1 MMRKQVLF
9 SAMLSLGMLGGLTV
23 CPVPAMASVTQQTIK
38 VTGQIVDQSGEPL
51 IGATVRVKG
60 AQTGAVT
67 DFDGNFSIDAPA
79 NATLIV
85 SYVGYKDREIA
96 VRGRAIIEKI
106 EMESDSQMLDQ
117 VVVVGYGVQKKADLT
132 GSVSIV
138 NADELKRV
146 SNSNIS
152 TMLEGKVAGVQ
163 ITSDGQPGAD
173 PSVRIRGI
181 GSFGSTAP
189 LYVIDGVP
197 MGTTIR
203 DFSPND
209 IETIQVLKDAS
220 AGAIYGSRAANGVV
234 IITTKGGKKEQPLKV
249 DYKGYFGWDK
259 ISSGVYDV
267 MNANQ
272 YSQYLG
278 QACYNSGTPLA
289 GGYSLNPDTGKY
301 QFMDDTNTDW
311 FKEVFKTGVR
321 QNHNIN
327 LGGGGA
333 HNTYNVSLDYF
344 KQTGTLEGAGPN
356 YQRFTARV
364 NNTMETKFIQ
374 FRTSLVYSHS
384 SQDGMGLSNASE
396 YVQGLYGDVTN
407 VLRGTLLM
415 QPTIKAYDES
425 TWVLDDKVGN
435 ASSFNYDAYGYGVYY
450 DTIHGD
456 ISASNP
462 LLVNNLL
469 TRNTLVDR
477 VVATG
482 SADVDLFKMI
492 GLELKNHKLNYKLNL
507 SYSKTHATDKTW
519 VSAWIQSNRVYLD
532 KTNEKLTKNNRQY
545 GDFLVENTLTYDG
558 NVGLHHVNLV
568 LGQTYQEENT
578 HIINA
583 WGVNFSEPYYLQLQ
597 NGADTYSESFEYKHA
612 ITSFIGRLN
621 YDYDGKYLLSFV
633 LRRDGSSRLTKDIRW
648 GTFPSISLGWR
659 FDKEKFFPIDHN
671 IMNMFKVRASY
682 GVLGNEAAVGDYA
695 YTAVLARNNMT
706 YSFGNQPVTG
716 SAVSTFVNEN
726 IAWEKK
732 KTTNI
737 GIDIAMWNNRFEFTA
752 EWYKN
757 KSEDLHYGVAV
768 PSSTGV
774 ANTTVT
780 MNAASM
786 ENSGFEFS
794 ATYRNNDHPLKWQV
808 AANLSTLKNK
818 VTSLGTGKDSQIN
831 GAYITYVGQ
840 EVGQFYGWRYSGI
853 IRSQEQLNALNEA
866 GRQTHNDLERAKQEA
881 NPSYKPNIIDEGA
894 WTYQQGANI
903 GDCYY
908 EDVNKDGVVDTQDQV
923 VLGSGLPK
931 VNFGISAHLEYK
943 NFDLSISTFGA
954 LNYHV
959 SDDIWNS
966 LNSCYG
972 PGNKD
977 VAMLDANRWSED
989 GTTYLSSVPRTYYSN
1004 SATLAWNDLFS
1015 SRKIQNAAY
1024 WKIANVELGYNFPDK
1039 WFKGVVTGVRAY
1051 VSAQNLLT
1059 ITGYKGY
1066 NVDFAGGTFTPGYNF
1081 CSFPSARSFM
1091 CGINL
1096 SF

>member
-1 MMRKQVLF
+1 MRKELLF
-9 SAMLSLGMLGGLTV
+9 SAMLFSSVLAGFTL
-23 CPVPAMASVTQQTIK
+23 CPTTAMASVQQDQTIK
-38 VTGQIVDQSGEPL
+38 VSGQVVDQDGEPL
-51 IGATVRVKG
+51 IGATIKIKG
-60 AQTGAVT
+60 AQTGVIT
-67 DFDGNFSIDAPA
+67 DFDGNFSIDASA
-79 NATLIV
+79 KAILVV

-96 VRGRAIIEKI
+96 VRGRAILEPIQ
-106 EMESDSQMLDQ
+106 MESDAMMLEQ

-173 PSVRIRGI
+173 PAVRIRGV

-189 LYVIDGVP
+189 LYVVDGVP
-197 MGTTIR
+197 MGTSIR

-234 IITTKGGKKEQPLKV
+234 IITTKGGKKDQPLKV
-249 DYKGYFGWDK
+249 DYKGYFGVDVIDK
-259 ISSGVYDV
+259 GVYDV

-278 QACYNSGTPLA
+278 QACANSGTPLP
-289 GGYSLNPDTGKY
+289 GGYSLDGSAYKFQDN
-301 QFMDDTNTDW
+301 TNTDW
-311 FKEVFKTGVR
+311 FKEVFKTGIR
-321 QNHNIN
+321 QNHNVN
-327 LGGGGA
+327 LSGGGA
-333 HNTYNVSLDYF
+333 HNTYNIGLDYF
-344 KQTGTLEGAGPN
+344 QQKGTLEGAGPN

-364 NNTMETKFIQ
+364 NNTMETKFIK

-384 SQDGMGLSNASE
+384 NQDGMGLSNASE

-415 QPTIKAYDES
+415 QPTIKAYDPS

-450 DTIHGD
+450 DTVHGD

-462 LLVNNLL
+462 LLVNNML
-469 TRNTLVDR
+469 TRNTIVDR

-482 SADVDLFKMI
+482 SADFDL
-492 GLELKNHKLNYKLNL
+492 LEMVGVKSKNHHLNYKLNL
-507 SYSKTHATDKTW
+507 SYSKTNAQDKTW

-532 KTNEKLTKNNRQY
+532 KSNEKLTKNRRTY
-545 GDFLVENTLTYDG
+545 SDFLVENTLTYDG
-558 NVGLHHVNLV
+558 TIGLHHINL
-568 LGQTYQEENT
+568 LGGVTYEEENT
-578 HIINA
+578 DELNA
-583 WGVNFSEPYYLQLQ
+583 WGVNFSEPYFLQLQ
-597 NGADTYSESFEYKHA
+597 NAVGSRDASSYEYKHA
-612 ITSFIGRLN
+612 MSSYIGRLN
-621 YDYDGKYLLSFV
+621 YDYDGKYLLSAV
-633 LRRDGSSRLTKDIRW
+633 VRRDGSSRLTKDIRW
-648 GTFPSISLGWR
+648 GTFPSVSIGWR
-659 FDKEKFFPIDHN
+659 FDKENFFPIDRN
-671 IMNMFKVRASY
+671 IVNMFKIRASY
-682 GVLGNEAAVGDYA
+682 GELGNENIGEYMYQA
-695 YTAVLARNNMT
+695 TMMRNNMT

-716 SAVSTFVNEN
+716 SAVSTYVNEL

-737 GIDIAMWNNRFEFTA
+737 GIDLAFFNNRIEFTA

-757 KSEDLHYGVAV
+757 KSEDLLYGVPV
-768 PSSTGV
+768 PANAGV
-774 ANTTVT
+774 ANTSVT

-794 ATYRNNDHPLKWQV
+794 VTYRNNDHPLKHQIS
-808 AANLSTLKNK
+808 ANLSTLKNK
-818 VTSLGTGKDSQIN
+818 VTSLGFGTESYIT
-831 GAYITYVGQ
+831 GAYATYVGE
-840 EVGQFYGWRYSGI
+840 EVGKFYGWVYEGI
-853 IRSQEQLNALNEA
+853 ARTQA
-866 GRQTHNDLERAKQEA
+866 DLDNHTLQ
-881 NPSYKPNIIDEGA
+881 P
-894 WTYQQGANI
+894 GANV
-903 GDCYY
+903 GDCLYK
-908 EDVNKDGVVDTQDQV
+908 DMNGDGVIDAQDQT

-931 VNFGISAHLEYK
+931 ISFGLSAHLEYK

-959 SDDIWNS
+959 SDDIYNS

-972 PGNKD
+972 YGNKE
-977 VAMLDANRWSED
+977 VGMLSANQWD
-989 GTTYLSSVPRTYYSN
+989 GGTYTSNVPRTYAAN
-1004 SATLAWNDLFS
+1004 NATLAWNDLFS
-1015 SRKIQNAAY
+1015 ERKIQNAAY

-1039 WFKGVVTGVRAY
+1039 WFGGYVSGVRAY
-1051 VSAQNLLT
+1051 VSAQNLYT
-1059 ITGYKGY
+1059 FTGYHGY
-1066 NVDFAGGTFTPGYNF
+1066 NVDYAGGTFTPGYNF
-1081 CSFPSARSFM
+1081 CSFPTPRTFM
-1091 CGINL
+1091 GGILL